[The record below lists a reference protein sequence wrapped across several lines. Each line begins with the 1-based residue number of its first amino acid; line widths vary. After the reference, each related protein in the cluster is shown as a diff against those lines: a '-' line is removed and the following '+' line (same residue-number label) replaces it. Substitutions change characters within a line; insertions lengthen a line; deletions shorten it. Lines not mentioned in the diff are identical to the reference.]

1 MDRFTYKKY
10 LEFFI
15 VNNKSIMNKVDKLQ
29 VLAFKLKDLKVE
41 IYESFQIIAIVSK
54 SSSTWNDYKKKL
66 LPT

>member
-1 MDRFTYKKY
+1 
-10 LEFFI
+10 
-15 VNNKSIMNKVDKLQ
+15 MNKVDKLQ

-41 IYESFQIIAIVSK
+41 MYESFQIIAIVSK